1 MHDALLATIRH
12 SIALAPAE
20 EALIRARFVPETLD
34 KGDFLLRAGE
44 VSRKIAFVLQGAFH
58 NFQSRDGQ
66 EWTCYFGRE
75 REFIGNYASF
85 LPARPATH
93 GIQAL

>member
-1 MHDALLATIRH
+1 M
-12 SIALAPAE
+12 
-20 EALIRARFVPETLD
+20 PETLA
-34 KGDFLLRAGE
+34 KGEFFLQAGE
-44 VSRKIAFVLQGAFH
+44 VSRKVDFVMQGVFH

-75 REFIGNYASF
+75 QEFIGDYAGF

-93 GIQAL
+93 GF